1 MICDCFSS
9 LFFSAARQWTD
20 NIIHIPKTTNIHA
33 SNTIDFFLLLSIIL
47 FSTNYRVTTRHK
59 SNGKMHCLFRQC
71 ILNVATGCHFTDP
84 IALRLSLSTDLPANL
99 LFVLY
104 CTFFSLKLSIINT
117 SSLLAQEYS
126 YQQAL
131 QHEHSFQQKEPLVY
145 LLRKHW
151 QSSQ

>member
-20 NIIHIPKTTNIHA
+20 NIIHIPKTTNIPA
-33 SNTIDFFLLLSIIL
+33 NSTADLFLLLSIL
-47 FSTNYRVTTRHK
+47 FS
-59 SNGKMHCLFRQC
+59 SNHQVITPKKMHCLSRQC
-71 ILNVATGCHFTDP
+71 ILNIAAGCHFTDP
-84 IALRLSLSTDLPANL
+84 IALRLSLSTDLPTNL
-99 LFVLY
+99 FWYYIVH
-104 CTFFSLKLSIINT
+104 FSSDLSIINI
-117 SSLLAQEYS
+117 SSWLGQECS

-131 QHEHSFQQKEPLVY
+131 QHEHSFQQKEPFVH